1 MNISKIKKIQD
12 FDNLLFFHGM
22 EKVMIREKQLSSGLT
37 RNIGA
42 IVLVCFFS
50 SGISGLIYQILWT
63 RMIVKVIGCAPYAI
77 SIILTVFM
85 GGLGLG
91 AYLVSKY
98 IDRIKG
104 TGKLLKMY
112 GLLELAIGIYAGAV
126 PLLLKVFLPLYSVLY
141 NHLYHHYIIY
151 NLLTFFGVFTILC
164 IPVICMGA
172 TLPILCQFY
181 VSSLSHLGTHVGRL
195 YGLNTIGAAF
205 GALLCG
211 FWLIEFLGVTYTL
224 IFAMMINSLIGL
236 FCLFIGSKLSAIEPV
251 SKEKISGKI
260 SGKVSGKALKKPAA
274 PEKSLQDTL
283 QDNGKPGIERMSSS
297 LTLNGALA
305 IFAVS
310 GFCAMAYEVI
320 WTKLLGLIVGPTTYS
335 FTIVLVTFILGLGLG
350 SIIFG
355 WLADKVKE
363 PIWLL
368 IATQVASALFVLV
381 VSQLL
386 GNSQL
391 FFAKLI
397 FNFQNHFALLNLTKA
412 VILFLFMILPTLC
425 LGATFPLVGKIYTQ
439 SVSTVGSSL
448 GFAYMVNTVG
458 AVLGSFCA
466 GFLLIPLIGKEKG
479 LSLVIGLQFLIPLVV
494 ALIILVKNR
503 DGILKR
509 SFLIAVALAGL
520 VLCLYLPVW
529 NRHGLS
535 QGKYHRFD
543 YFKQVIM
550 DHGWWESLL
559 SGSEIMNNLSSGKL
573 VYYGDGI
580 GGFTT
585 VIKYTSALG
594 RVDYTLSNS
603 GKADASSFGDMPTQT
618 LSAHFPMLIHPNPKT
633 VMVLGLASGITSGE
647 VLYYPVNKLDIL
659 EISNEVVAASD
670 FFRPWNNN
678 VLSDPRTKL
687 IVQDGR
693 AHLQLTNQKY
703 DVIISEPSN
712 PWMAGLSA
720 LFTYDFFSLAKDRLN
735 DEGIFAQFIHGYQM
749 DWPTFSLV
757 GRTFAQAFPNNLLV
771 TTNLGTDYLMVGF
784 KGKSHTQV
792 LARADQKI
800 EYIRKFKNVDLSDSK
815 LLYMFIV
822 SENMQKLF
830 GAGEINSDAAPRL
843 EYTAPKVMYADDP
856 MIHKNILANAW
867 VSPEIEKT
875 FNEITNSIDQQL
887 NFLAY
892 AISVHLETH
901 NIVCPTGATPPQK
914 ERFSSLIDKYCAEN
928 IIEESFS
935 SAKLNQRCISIQIE
949 KIKNNIDRLPDKA
962 LPYKFLADQYQAKGE
977 WANSVIY
984 YSKSLHINPDNAF
997 VHEGLAAS
1005 FCQQGMIGKCIA
1017 EYREALRIIPDL
1029 KTSLNNLSWVLATTG
1044 DEKNRN
1050 GVEAVKLAE
1059 QSCKQTDYQNPF
1071 ALDTLAAAYAA
1082 AGRYPDAVRTAEK
1095 SLLLVPESAR
1105 QSKLAREMH
1114 NRLLLYKSGKPYVAS
1129 LPGKSI
1135 N

>member
-1 MNISKIKKIQD
+1 MIKKY
-12 FDNLLFFHGM
+12 
-22 EKVMIREKQLSSGLT
+22 KLSSGLK
-37 RNIGA
+37 RNIGP
-42 IVLVCFFS
+42 IILVCFFS

-63 RMIVKVIGCAPYAI
+63 RMIVKVIGGAPFAI

-91 AYLVSKY
+91 AYLVSKF
-98 IDRIKG
+98 IDRIKEP
-104 TGKLLKMY
+104 GKLLKMY
-112 GLLELAIGIYAGAV
+112 GLLELVIGIYAGAV
-126 PLLLKVFLPLYSVLY
+126 PLLLKVFLPLYSMLY
-141 NHLYHHYIIY
+141 NQLYHHYIIY
-151 NLLTFFGVFTILC
+151 NLLTFLGVFIILC

-211 FWLIEFLGVTYTL
+211 FWLIEVMGVTYTL
-224 IFAMMINSLIGL
+224 LFAVTINSLIGL
-236 FCLFIGSKLSAIEPV
+236 FCIFISPNLSAIETI
-251 SKEKISGKI
+251 SNEKISEDI
-260 SGKVSGKALKKPAA
+260 SGKAFKKQSVQ
-274 PEKSLQDTL
+274 EKSLLSTPK
-283 QDNGKPGIERMSSS
+283 DNGKPRIAGMSLS

-355 WLADKVKE
+355 WLADKVKQ

-368 IATQVASALFVLV
+368 ITTQVASALLVLV

-386 GNSQL
+386 GNSQF

-397 FNFQNHFALLNLTKA
+397 FNFQNHFTLLNFTKA
-412 VILFLFMILPTLC
+412 AVLFFFMVLPTLC

-439 SVSTVGSSL
+439 SASMVGSSL

-466 GFLLIPLIGKEKG
+466 GFLLIPLVGKEKG
-479 LSLVIGLQFLIPLVV
+479 LSLVIGLQLLIPLVV

-503 DGILKR
+503 EGILKK
-509 SFLIAVALAGL
+509 SFLFAAMLVGL
-520 VLCLYLPVW
+520 VLCFYLPVW

-535 QGKYHRFD
+535 QGKYHRFES
-543 YFKQVIM
+543 YKAALQRYGWWKSLIHGYEIM
-550 DHGWWESLL
+550 DQLV
-559 SGSEIMNNLSSGKL
+559 SGEL

-585 VIKYTSALG
+585 VTEYTNALG
-594 RVDYTLSNS
+594 REDYSLSNS

-618 LSAHFPMLIHPNPKT
+618 LSAHFPMLLHPHPKT

-647 VLYYPVNKLDIL
+647 VLLYPVDKLDIL
-659 EISNEVVAASD
+659 EISNEVVAASN

-678 VLSDPRTKL
+678 VLTDPRTKM

-720 LFTYDFFSLAKDRLN
+720 LFTYDFFSLAKNSLN
-735 DEGIFAQFIHGYQM
+735 DEGVFGQFIHGYQM
-749 DWPTFSLV
+749 DWPTFALV

-771 TTNLGTDYLMVGF
+771 TTNLGTDYLMIGF
-784 KGKSHTQV
+784 KDKSHTQA
-792 LARADQKI
+792 LANTDRKF
-800 EYIRKFKNVDLSDSK
+800 EYIRNFKNVDLSDTK

-822 SENMQKLF
+822 SEDMQKLF
-830 GAGEINSDAAPRL
+830 GAGEIHSDASPRL
-843 EYTAPKVMYADDP
+843 EYMAPKVMYADDP

-867 VSPEIEKT
+867 VSPDTEKI
-875 FNEITNSIDQQL
+875 FNEIINSIDQQL

-892 AISVHLETH
+892 AISVHLDIHSIT
-901 NIVCPTGATPPQK
+901 CPAGASLQQK
-914 ERFSSLIDKYCAEN
+914 ARFLNLIDKYCSDN
-928 IIEESFS
+928 ILTEPFRSVE
-935 SAKLNQRCISIQIE
+935 LNQRCISTQIE
-949 KIKNNIDRLPDKA
+949 KVKRNINIMPDKSRS
-962 LPYKFLADQYQAKGE
+962 YKFLADQFQARGE
-977 WANSVIY
+977 WDNSIIY
-984 YSKSLHINPDNAF
+984 YSKSLQISPDNALAR
-997 VHEGLAAS
+997 EGLAAS
-1005 FCQQGMIGKCIA
+1005 LCHQGRIDKCIA
-1017 EYREALRIIPDL
+1017 EYRETLRLIPNL
-1029 KTSLNNLSWVLATTG
+1029 RTSLNNLSWALSTTW
-1044 DEKNRN
+1044 DQKNRN
-1050 GVEAVKLAE
+1050 AIEAVKLAE
-1059 QSCKQTDYQNPF
+1059 QVCKETDYENPF
-1071 ALDTLAAAYAA
+1071 SLDTLAAAYAA
-1082 AGRYPDAVRTAEK
+1082 VGRYSDAVRTAQK
-1095 SLLLVPESAR
+1095 ALALVPESAK
-1105 QSKLAREMH
+1105 QSKLAGEIYD
-1114 NRLLLYKSGKPYVAS
+1114 RLLLYKSGKPYVS
-1129 LPGKSI
+1129 PLPGKSV